1 MYLCLYVSVALSLNH
16 CLGVQVSVHVIPDCY
31 YHDTVSLIVVG
42 DVAAGVADDVGS
54 WCGDSGGDS
63 APLNRMVA

>member
-42 DVAAGVADDVGS
+42 DVAAAAAVVCVYCPPEGRRG
-54 WCGDSGGDS
+54 
-63 APLNRMVA
+63 R